1 MRENNSLFSLFLL
14 VLFAYFDNMAKSV
27 TQFEDGSLLEYDRGA
42 FDEWCVYLTRP
53 KQSRY
58 APKDFQYF
66 QRLREYASIY
76 GAESLYS
83 DFVSIYSLTTKTLN
97 KEVFNH
103 ITSICSKYGER
114 TLDIAIDFS
123 IMYMGMIAEE
133 NKEFTKLGK
142 RVKRLG
148 VHQVLIDSMSPNE
161 AANFSK
167 GKKWR
172 ELDTLCSSKGF

>member
-1 MRENNSLFSLFLL
+1 
-14 VLFAYFDNMAKSV
+14 MAELI
-27 TQFEDGSLLEYDRGA
+27 TQFEDGSFLEFDRGR
-42 FDEWCVYLTRP
+42 FDGWCVYLTRP

-66 QRLREYASIY
+66 QRLTEYASLY

-83 DFVSIYSLTTKTLN
+83 DFVSIFSLTTKTLN

-103 ITSICSKYGER
+103 IKSICSKYGEGA
-114 TLDIAIDFS
+114 LDIEIDFS
-123 IMYMGMIAEE
+123 IMYLGMIAEE
-133 NKEFTKLGK
+133 NKRFTKLGK

-167 GKKWR
+167 EKKWR